1 MIVGQDKAVAE
12 FQRAW
17 KAGALHHAWLL
28 SGPKG
33 VGKAAFARAAAT
45 RLLAEAAGPPVALL
59 GLATPADHPI
69 AHLVAAGSHPDLRI
83 LERVENPKTGAL
95 SRNISVD
102 QVRSLGDLLGSTPF
116 LSPWRAVIIDS
127 ADDLEP
133 SGANALLKML
143 EEPPANCVFL
153 LVSHAAG
160 KLLPTIRSRCRRL
173 DFQPLGDDAMTSL
186 LEAQLPALSASER
199 GNIVVKAGGS
209 VGRALAFAALDLA
222 KLQDAAVKILR
233 DGDPTN
239 ARRSNLAIEL
249 GRKGAGE
256 RYAAFLDLVPSL
268 IAARARGLKGR
279 DLERA
284 LDGYAQSREL
294 AALAPRVSL
303 DPASTVFQMG
313 GILAS
318 VASRPPA

>member
-1 MIVGQDKAVAE
+1 VIVGQDRAVAE
-12 FQRAW
+12 FQSAW
-17 KAGALHHAWLL
+17 QAGTLHHAWLL

-45 RLLAEAAGPPVALL
+45 RLLADAAGPPVELS
-59 GLATPADHPI
+59 GLETPADHPI

-83 LERVENPKTGAL
+83 LERVENPKTGVL
-95 SRNISVD
+95 SRNISVE

-127 ADDLEP
+127 ADDLEK
-133 SGANALLKML
+133 SAANALLKML
-143 EEPPANCVFL
+143 EEPPANCMFL

-160 KLLPTIRSRCRRL
+160 RLLPTIRSRCRRL
-173 DFQPLGDDAMTSL
+173 DFQPLDDDAMTSL
-186 LEAQLPALSASER
+186 LETQLPALSGAERAS
-199 GNIVVKAGGS
+199 IVAKAGGS

-239 ARRSNLAIEL
+239 ARRSDLAIEL
-249 GRKGAGE
+249 GRKGAGD

-268 IAARARGLKGR
+268 IATRARGLKGR

-284 LDGYAQSREL
+284 LDAYGQSREL

>member
-12 FQRAW
+12 FQGAW
-17 KAGALHHAWLL
+17 QAGTLYHAWLL

-33 VGKAAFARAAAT
+33 VGKAAFARATAT
-45 RLLAEAAGPPVALL
+45 RLLAEGAGPSVDLP
-59 GLATPADHPI
+59 GLETPADHRI

-83 LERVENPKTGAL
+83 LERVENPKTGVL
-95 SRNISVD
+95 SRNISVE

-127 ADDLEP
+127 ADDLEK
-133 SGANALLKML
+133 SAANALLKML

-173 DFQPLGDDAMTSL
+173 DFQPLNDHSMTSL
-186 LEAQLPALSASER
+186 LETQLPALSAADR
-199 GNIVVKAGGS
+199 GNIVAKAGGS
-209 VGRALAFAALDLA
+209 IGRALAFAALDLA
-222 KLQDAAVKILR
+222 KLQDAAVRILR

-239 ARRSNLAIEL
+239 ARRSDLAIEL

-268 IAARARGLKGR
+268 VAARARGLKGR

-284 LDGYAQSREL
+284 LDAYAQSREL
-294 AALAPRVSL
+294 ATLAPRVSL